1 MHALCL
7 ISGDHEAQ
15 LDHLASL
22 ASLLTLPL
30 FVTDLNIYDKALK
43 FYPFTKTHLMEE
55 SSLLDLLASCD
66 LVFVSCKHF
75 SKQLAATLN
84 FFFKKSPRFCYCPHG
99 NSDKGWS
106 VTNDLLQDQDLS
118 LVYGRSMLNMLKKK
132 NVLSSLNGTFT
143 TGNYRLLYYR
153 KHQDFYDSLAQRDIF
168 SKFSSSRLNVF
179 YAPTWKDGES
189 NSSFFKLKSFI
200 TEDFPAHL
208 NLIIKLHPT
217 LEKDETAAVYN
228 FLATCDNNPQIH
240 IIKNFP
246 PIYPILNKVD
256 ALLSDVSSVGYD
268 YLYFDRP
275 IYLIPPS
282 SLDNNQLK
290 TLKLTSCSKIINP
303 QQLSC
308 FLLDLD
314 KNISKD
320 QQAFEKKRKKL
331 YAQTFD
337 NSLSKETFAPTL
349 LAYMKEKLYEF

>member
-7 ISGDHEAQ
+7 ICGDHEAQ

-30 FVTDLNIYDKALK
+30 FVTDLNIYDKSIK
-43 FYPFTKTHLMEE
+43 FYPFTKTHFIEE

-75 SKQLAATLN
+75 SKDLAATLN

-106 VTNDLLQDQDLS
+106 LTKDLLQDQDIS
-118 LVYGRSMLNMLKKK
+118 LVYGSSMLDMLKKK

-143 TGNYRLLYYR
+143 SGNYRLIYYL
-153 KHQDFYDSLAQRDIF
+153 KHKDFYDSLAQEEIF
-168 SKFSSSRLNVF
+168 SKFSNKLNTVL

-189 NSSFFKLKSFI
+189 NSSFFNLKSFI
-200 TEDFPAHL
+200 KEDFPAHL
-208 NLIIKLHPT
+208 NLIIKLHPA
-217 LEKDETAAVYN
+217 LEKDEPVAVYN
-228 FLATCDNNPQIH
+228 FLATCDKNPQIL
-240 IIKNFP
+240 IIQNFP

-256 ALLSDVSSVGYD
+256 ALLSDVSSIGYD

-282 SLDNNQLK
+282 NIDHNQLK
-290 TLKLTSCSKIINP
+290 TLKLNSCSKILTP
-303 QQLSC
+303 DQLCC

-331 YAQTFD
+331 YAETFD

-349 LAYMKEKLYEF
+349 LAYMKKKLYEF